1 MFPILQLGPLAIQVP
16 GLVLLAGFWVLINVI
31 EKEAPRHKIS
41 PDTMS
46 NMILIGLIAGI
57 IGARLWYVARFIS
70 VYIANPLSL
79 FSLNPATL
87 ATTAGIFI
95 GLLAAVI
102 YAQRKDLPLWPT
114 LDALAPG
121 FAVFALALGLS
132 HVASGDAFG
141 APSTVPW
148 AIELWGAMRH
158 PSQLYEIAG
167 AIIVLLI
174 LWRVK
179 KQKTFPGFTFLAW
192 VALSATSQ
200 IFLEAFRGD
209 SIIILNSL
217 RRNQVV
223 GLVIM
228 LAALLG
234 LHLLVREKTAKKT

>member
-121 FAVFALALGLS
+121 FAVFSRTNKCNPSNAANMITNPTTWFRRRELRMMMLS
-132 HVASGDAFG
+132 PRKASRK
-141 APSTVPW
+141 
-148 AIELWGAMRH
+148 I
-158 PSQLYEIAG
+158 
-167 AIIVLLI
+167 
-174 LWRVK
+174 
-179 KQKTFPGFTFLAW
+179 
-192 VALSATSQ
+192 
-200 IFLEAFRGD
+200 
-209 SIIILNSL
+209 
-217 RRNQVV
+217 
-223 GLVIM
+223 
-228 LAALLG
+228 
-234 LHLLVREKTAKKT
+234 